1 MQESARVSARTS
13 FRVFSKAHSDEP
25 ETRTWK
31 EAAFSSP
38 RSFPRPTRGR
48 KSFAMSGSLL
58 ECLLSGFAGAVCAQ
72 LIGVLWS
79 EHKRVHEYR
88 ALLVGIVVECDYDL
102 SIVDEVTNGVVN
114 HQGSFKRLS
123 VDFFRSARESAVKF
137 SMEPE
142 LISALSR
149 ICVDL
154 DLFNREADYV
164 FDGDEHKSVYAGS
177 IGDSPLIIEQNPN
190 GHDIN
195 RTVLAARLGV
205 TESLEHLKSEAE
217 RLLGG
222 D

>member
-1 MQESARVSARTS
+1 
-13 FRVFSKAHSDEP
+13 
-25 ETRTWK
+25 
-31 EAAFSSP
+31 
-38 RSFPRPTRGR
+38 
-48 KSFAMSGSLL
+48 MSGSLL

-79 EHKRVHEYR
+79 EHKRVREYR
-88 ALLVGIVVECDYDL
+88 ALLIAIIAECDYNL

-123 VDFFRSARESAVKF
+123 VDYFRSVRESAVKY

-164 FDGDEHKSVYAGS
+164 FDGNERKSVYAGS
-177 IGDSPLIIEQNPN
+177 VGEHHVDLERKPV
-190 GHDIN
+190 GHDI
-195 RTVLAARLGV
+195 VPVILAARQGV
-205 TESLEHLKSEAE
+205 ADSLENLKSETE
-217 RLLGG
+217 RLLEGG
-222 D
+222 